1 MKRWAAAPDL
11 SAQNLPIEN
20 GRLSRENGRFFVPR
34 GMSVLPSPT
43 MSHVPPKESRTANL
57 DAAISPQ
64 RVIWA
69 VSLGTGLS
77 LLGDTALYTVLPT
90 HTEQAGVLLAAVGIL
105 LSANRFIR
113 LFSNNA
119 LGWLC
124 DRWPRRRLFVPALFL
139 GAISTAFYAL
149 AVGFWPLLLG
159 RLLWGI
165 AWSGIWVAGNAIIFD
180 ISDGN
185 NRGRWVGFYQIS
197 FFSGAAT
204 GALSGGVLT
213 DWLGFHAAMAVAAA
227 LNLLGALI
235 AWALLPETGGNAAAA
250 AMQLPVINV
259 AWWAEKWKHTQNLLI
274 NFRRRPQ
281 LISAVGLLGVN
292 RIVIAGMFIPTVSVL
307 MAGLWGDSVMVHG
320 RVIGVSSLTGMALA
334 VNTFFSVMFTPMLGA
349 ASDRVGSRWR
359 VVLWGL
365 VAGVIGFG
373 LLWWG
378 NPWLFLLALP
388 LTAVASSSNQG
399 LSTALAGDFSA
410 EAERGRILGVMFTA
424 GDLGSAIGPPLAF
437 AFLLPR
443 WGVTAVYGVC
453 TLLFLQMLAVAGYWR
468 QKEK

>member
-1 MKRWAAAPDL
+1 MP
-11 SAQNLPIEN
+11 
-20 GRLSRENGRFFVPR
+20 
-34 GMSVLPSPT
+34 
-43 MSHVPPKESRTANL
+43 HVPPKESQSTNL
-57 DAAISPQ
+57 AAAISPK

-77 LLGDTALYTVLPT
+77 LLGDTALYTALPT
-90 HTEQAGVLLAAVGIL
+90 HTEQAGVLLTAVGIL

-139 GAISTAFYAL
+139 GAISTAFYAFT
-149 AVGFWPLLLG
+149 VGFWPLLLG
-159 RLLWGI
+159 RLLWGV
-165 AWSGIWVAGNAIIFD
+165 AWSGIWVAGNAIVFD

-197 FFSGAAT
+197 FFSGAAL

-227 LNLLGALI
+227 MNLLGALI
-235 AWALLPETGGNAAAA
+235 AWALLPETKRRTGAAAL
-250 AMQLPVINV
+250 QLPVINT
-259 AWWAEKWKHTQNLLI
+259 AWWVEKWVRTQDLLI
-274 NFRRRPQ
+274 SFRRRPQ
-281 LISAVGLLGVN
+281 LTSAVGLLGVN

-307 MAGLWGDSVMVHG
+307 MAGLWGDSVMVDD
-320 RVIGVSSLTGMALA
+320 RVIGVSSLTGIALA
-334 VNTFFSVMFTPMLGA
+334 ANTLFSVMFTPMLGA
-349 ASDRVGSRWR
+349 ASDRAGSRWR
-359 VVLWGL
+359 IVVWGL
-365 VAGVIGFG
+365 LTGVIGFG

-410 EAERGRILGVMFTA
+410 EAERGRILGVMFTV

-437 AFLLPR
+437 AFLLFR
-443 WGVTAVYGVC
+443 WGAVVGC
-453 TLLFLQMLAVAGYWR
+453 GTFPFSEMDSSIPRAAAFLQKKSRPEFTSNPPIDIGA
-468 QKEK
+468 